1 MEGEAK
7 VEELLAV
14 VVTFFWGTVEVKV
27 PAEDLG
33 ILVVDGGE
41 TGEVAGLTAEGFD
54 VWEEAG
60 VCEEGGTVVAGAG
73 VETVWTALLTVM
85 VMELETAAFPARSL
99 AVAVR
104 IWEPFGTPMV
114 FHEPEYGKVL
124 SS

>member
-1 MEGEAK
+1 MGLLTEGEAK
-7 VEELLAV
+7 TAVLLTV

-33 ILVVDGGE
+33 ILV
-41 TGEVAGLTAEGFD
+41 VAGLTAEGFD